1 MPARCCAGSTCDRW
15 KERCMTDQDASATLD
30 PLDPSVGAIF
40 KAYDIRG
47 IVPRELNPDI
57 AYRIGRALV
66 AFLDVDQVVVGRDMR
81 VSGPA
86 LSGALIDGI
95 RDQGADAIDI
105 GLVSTDTLYFAVGK
119 YGYPAG
125 VMITASHNPAAYNGF
140 KICKEEARALSLE
153 TGIADIRDLVV
164 SGDIPTP
171 RGERGKLIE
180 RDVLDAYAEHALGI
194 IDASIIKPLKI
205 AVDAGNGMGGLL
217 APSVFGRLPI
227 EIVPL
232 FFELDGT
239 FPNHEANPI
248 EPENIRDLQ
257 RAVID
262 QGCDLGIAFDGDA
275 DRMFLIDEHGA
286 FVGGDMTTAMVSIQ
300 MLKKHPGSA
309 IVYNL
314 ICSRSVPETIAEHG
328 GTPIRSRVGH
338 SFIKAIM
345 RENDA
350 VFGGEHSGHFYFR
363 DNWYADSGLIAALTV
378 IELIS
383 EEGLALS
390 EILKPID
397 NRVRSGEINSEVS
410 DIPAVLERVEA
421 TYAAQGATIDHLDG
435 LTVEFDDWWF
445 NLRGSNTQPLLRLNV
460 EADETALLDEK
471 TAEVLHLI
479 RQ

>member
-1 MPARCCAGSTCDRW
+1 
-15 KERCMTDQDASATLD
+15 MTDQIQPLE

-47 IVPRELNPDI
+47 IVPRELTPDI

-81 VSGPA
+81 LSGPA
-86 LSGALIDGI
+86 LAGALIDGI

-119 YGYPAG
+119 YNYPAG

-153 TGIADIRDLVV
+153 TGIGDIRDLVV
-164 SGDIPTP
+164 SGEIPAP
-171 RGERGKLIE
+171 RGERGKLSE
-180 RDVLDAYAEHALGI
+180 RNVLEAYADHALGI
-194 IDASIIKPLKI
+194 IDTSIIKPLKI

-217 APSVFGRLPI
+217 APSVFDKLPI
-227 EIVPL
+227 EVVPL
-232 FFELDGT
+232 FFELDGS

-257 RAVID
+257 RAVIE

-275 DRMFLIDEHGA
+275 DRMFLINEHGT

-314 ICSRSVPETIAEHG
+314 ICSRSVPETIAENG

-383 EEGLALS
+383 EEGLSLS

-397 NRVRSGEINSEVS
+397 HRVRSGEINSEVS
-410 DIPAVLERVEA
+410 DNATVLARVEEA
-421 TYAAQGATIDHLDG
+421 FAAQGATIDHLDG

-460 EADETALLDEK
+460 EADRTSLLDEK
-471 TAEVLHLI
+471 TAEVLRLI